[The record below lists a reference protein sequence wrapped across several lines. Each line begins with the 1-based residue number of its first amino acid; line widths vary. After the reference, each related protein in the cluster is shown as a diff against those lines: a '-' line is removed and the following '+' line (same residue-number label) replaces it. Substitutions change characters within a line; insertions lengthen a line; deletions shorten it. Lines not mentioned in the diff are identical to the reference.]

1 MKKPKLSK
9 VEKIDKLDLFSSLWK
24 QRSVRVIMA
33 IGFLYLVIVSVEIP
47 LVFKSWSSS
56 SVSLDS
62 LSRLEKLDSE
72 QEPVV
77 EKIPN
82 PPLKI
87 VSYPDS
93 DLTINR
99 TDQNKVREHHRGL
112 LSSLRF
118 DSETFDPSSKDGS
131 VELHKSAKEAWQL
144 GRKLWKELES
154 GRLEKSVDK
163 PEKNKSDS
171 CPHSVSLT
179 GSEFMN
185 RENKLMELPCGLTLG
200 SHITLVGRPRKSH
213 PKEGDASML
222 VSQFVIELQGLKTV
236 EGEDPP
242 RILHFNPRLKGDW
255 SRKPVI
261 EQNTCY
267 RMQWGSSQRCEGW
280 RSRAEEETGEV
291 YYFVIWYLNSMFKN
305 EQKKDFVG
313 EF

>member
-33 IGFLYLVIVSVEIP
+33 IGFLYLLIVSVEIP

-56 SVSLDS
+56 SVSIDS
-62 LSRLEKLDSE
+62 LSRLE
-72 QEPVV
+72 EPSV

-82 PPLKI
+82 PPLKL
-87 VSYPDS
+87 VSLPDS
-93 DLTINR
+93 DPAITR
-99 TDQNKVREHHRGL
+99 TEVREHHRGL

-154 GRLEKSVDK
+154 GRLEKSVEK

-179 GSEFMN
+179 GPEFMN

-200 SHITLVGRPRKSH
+200 SHITLVGRPRKSY
-213 PKEGDASML
+213 PMEGDGSKL
-222 VSQFVIELQGLKTV
+222 ISQFVIELQGLNSV

-280 RSRAEEETGEV
+280 RSRPEEETGK
-291 YYFVIWYLNSMFKN
+291 L
-305 EQKKDFVG
+305 
-313 EF
+313 